1 MSCLADFNGLTT
13 PMSARKLLTYAGR
26 SSNGR
31 TAVSGSAYRG
41 SNPCLPA
48 NSFMNGWHETEIRV
62 RYAETDQMGIA
73 HHSNYLIWFESGRS
87 DLCRARGF
95 SYKEMEDKAGALMV
109 VAESY
114 VRYKSPA
121 FYEDVLTIKTAISEV
136 RSRSIRFSYEIS
148 RASDDSLI
156 AEGETLHL
164 VTDKDQKVK
173 TIPEI
178 FKHLLTDENAGAFP
192 ANEAPS

>member
-1 MSCLADFNGLTT
+1 MA
-13 PMSARKLLTYAGR
+13 
-26 SSNGR
+26 
-31 TAVSGSAYRG
+31 
-41 SNPCLPA
+41 
-48 NSFMNGWHETEIRV
+48 GWHETEVRV

-73 HHSNYLIWFESGRS
+73 HHANYLIWFEVGRS

-95 SYKEMEDKAGALMV
+95 SYKEMEENDDALMV

-121 FYEDVLTIKTAISEV
+121 FYEDVLTIRTSVTEI
-136 RSRSIRFSYEIS
+136 RSRSIRFNYEIY
-148 RASDDSLI
+148 RPSDSALL

-164 VTDKDQKVK
+164 VTDRNQKVR

-178 FKHLLTDENAGAFP
+178 YRRSLIDGGGLAFP
-192 ANEAPS
+192 ADQAST

>member
-1 MSCLADFNGLTT
+1 MQQKLARPQRFVIFAIGVRIRGNMSIRSQT
-13 PMSARKLLTYAGR
+13 GR

-48 NSFMNGWHETEIRV
+48 I
-62 RYAETDQMGIA
+62 
-73 HHSNYLIWFESGRS
+73 HHSNYLIWFETGRS

-95 SYKEMEDKAGALMV
+95 SYKAMEEEDGALMV

-121 FYEDVLTIKTAISEV
+121 FYEDVALHGFSDSFAQ
-136 RSRSIRFSYEIS
+136 RSFN
-148 RASDDSLI
+148 
-156 AEGETLHL
+156 
-164 VTDKDQKVK
+164 
-173 TIPEI
+173 I
-178 FKHLLTDENAGAFP
+178 FRK
-192 ANEAPS
+192 

>member
-1 MSCLADFNGLTT
+1 M
-13 PMSARKLLTYAGR
+13 ARKLLVCAGR

-48 NSFMNGWHETEIRV
+48 NSFMNGWHETEVRV

-73 HHSNYLIWFESGRS
+73 HHANYLIWFEAGRS

-95 SYKEMEDKAGALMV
+95 SYQEMEDEEDALMV

-114 VRYKSPA
+114 CRYKQPA
-121 FYEDVLTIKTAISEV
+121 LYDEMLVIRTRIGEV
-136 RSRSIRFSYEIS
+136 RSRSLRFVYEVV
-148 RASDDSLI
+148 READDELL

-164 VTDKDQKVK
+164 VTDKDKRVR
-173 TIPEI
+173 TLPESYRNR
-178 FKHLLTDENAGAFP
+178 LLGQHKQTFP
-192 ANEAPS
+192 ANQAPS